1 MPKVRVHQKYCKGCG
16 LCVPVCPK
24 KILYM
29 SVAVNRRGV
38 HIAEVHEEIACTG
51 CPFCAAMCPD
61 AAIEVE
67 ED

>member
-1 MPKVRVHQKYCKGCG
+1 
-16 LCVPVCPK
+16 
-24 KILYM
+24 M

-51 CPFCAAMCPD
+51 CTFCAAMCPD